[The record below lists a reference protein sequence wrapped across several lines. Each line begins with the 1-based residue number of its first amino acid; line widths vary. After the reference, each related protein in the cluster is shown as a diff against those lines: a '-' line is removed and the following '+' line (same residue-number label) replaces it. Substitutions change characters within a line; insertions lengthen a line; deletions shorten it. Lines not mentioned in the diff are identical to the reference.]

1 MLSYTITIIIII
13 VISLLQIRQRSLFS
27 WNWWSEFKTGN
38 TLQSDLWTV
47 WDQIYMLS
55 VSGIWG
61 GWLLLLQ
68 QQEIY
73 SSIPLLA
80 LIRRF
85 TNLMKLYI
93 PTLNLSQIKLNLEI
107 RIVKHEFVVDFKWV
121 MPPSFGNSCYR
132 AAGPQLIEPAG
143 RWG

>member
-1 MLSYTITIIIII
+1 M
-13 VISLLQIRQRSLFS
+13 
-27 WNWWSEFKTGN
+27 
-38 TLQSDLWTV
+38 
-47 WDQIYMLS
+47 
-55 VSGIWG
+55 
-61 GWLLLLQ
+61 LLLQ

-73 SSIPLLA
+73 SSIALLA
-80 LIRRF
+80 HMRSF
-85 TNLMKLYI
+85 TVQFYI